1 MRIVLLEV
9 ARTGATLL
17 LGLFAGGLVFTVLA
31 PSLRSLPGSAYV
43 RYWQALN
50 TDYRRA
56 MPVLL
61 LTCLVLLLATC
72 VMSYSRGQLV
82 FWLAVTA
89 ALLLVATIV
98 LTLTALD
105 PLNQLADS
113 WDADQPP
120 AGWADV
126 RLRWWTLHLVRTAMA
141 TVAFVALL
149 IAQVADRAGG

>member
-1 MRIVLLEV
+1 MRVVLLEV

-72 VMSYSRGQLV
+72 VASYPRGRLG
-82 FWLAVTA
+82 FWLVVA
-89 ALLLVATIV
+89 ATLLLVATIA

-113 WDADQPP
+113 WDADRPP

-141 TVAFVALL
+141 TLGFVALL
-149 IAQVADRAGG
+149 IAQVVDRAGG